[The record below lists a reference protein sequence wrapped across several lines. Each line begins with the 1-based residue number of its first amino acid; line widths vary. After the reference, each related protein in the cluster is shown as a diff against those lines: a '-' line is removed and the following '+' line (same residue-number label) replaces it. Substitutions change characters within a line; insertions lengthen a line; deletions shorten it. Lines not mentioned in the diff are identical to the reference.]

1 MYFALMDGYDAVLGF
16 MDRGGGLLWVI
27 ATLLLVKFSLV
38 FERVWYLHSAHA
50 KKGQT
55 DSGNVEWQDRQKLL
69 ESQTDPHDDDI
80 PDIT

>member
-38 FERVWYLHSAHA
+38 FERVWYLHSTHMPRR
-50 KKGQT
+50 
-55 DSGNVEWQDRQKLL
+55 SNRLWQRGMAGPTKTPGEPDR
-69 ESQTDPHDDDI
+69 SA
-80 PDIT
+80 